1 MLVHRDY
8 EIPEKSSIEVQPG
21 TEITFINPGGLTPK
35 LAGKLG
41 LGSDG
46 RMQLNR
52 QDVFMTRANQV
63 CGNWQRKAVISR
75 IQSQR
80 LGGFTPRS

>member
-52 QDVFMTRANQV
+52 QDVFMTQANQV
-63 CGNWQRKAVISR
+63 CGNSQRRAGISR
-75 IQSQR
+75 IQLQR
-80 LGGFTPRS
+80 LGVSTLQS